1 MRGAEPELWVR
12 SRAGWE
18 SRSGNP
24 TPSVIMKVTEHVEVI
39 FVSGE
44 DVQVFWDERGGDE
57 AYSEVEKLIKSG
69 IEDAFSE
76 GREGI

>member
-12 SRAGWE
+12 SRAGWK

-24 TPSVIMKVTEHVEVI
+24 TPSVIMEVTEHVEVI

-44 DVQVFWDERGGDE
+44 DVQVFWDERGGD
-57 AYSEVEKLIKSG
+57 ATYNEVEKLIAAG
-69 IEDAFSE
+69 VEDAFNQ
-76 GREGI
+76 G

>member
-1 MRGAEPELWVR
+1 
-12 SRAGWE
+12 
-18 SRSGNP
+18 
-24 TPSVIMKVTEHVEVI
+24 MKVTEHVEVI